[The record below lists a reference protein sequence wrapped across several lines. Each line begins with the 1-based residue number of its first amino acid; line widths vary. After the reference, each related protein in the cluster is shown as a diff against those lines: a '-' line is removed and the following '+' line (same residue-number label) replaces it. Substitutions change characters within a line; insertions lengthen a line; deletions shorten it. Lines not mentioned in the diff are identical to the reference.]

1 MIMKKTL
8 ILITTIIL
16 ALSMVS
22 CNIQEFINGW
32 GGTSTTSSEMTTSNT
47 TSTTTTKK
55 EEPTY
60 VLLKDILPSKDQIAY
75 VKVHYTSLL
84 SSQIPYD
91 NIIDVDKFYDL
102 IPEAD
107 VVMISDEE
115 NNIEI
120 HNKIMNEAWIDVRRN
135 EEYLLFYIFG
145 YNGYIGHLNIYP
157 NSTLLCNILDGEF
170 MYCSV
175 EKSGI
180 SVVELFQEEGWKR

>member
-1 MIMKKTL
+1 MKKIF

-22 CNIQEFINGW
+22 CNIQEFVSGW
-32 GGTSTTSSEMTTSNT
+32 GTTSTTSGETTTSST

-75 VKVHYTSLL
+75 VKVQYKSLL

-120 HNKIMNEAWIDVRRN
+120 HNKIMNEAWIDVRKN
-135 EEYLLFYIFG
+135 EEYLVFYIVG
-145 YNGYIGHLNIYP
+145 YNGDDIGHLNIYP
-157 NSTLLCNILDGEF
+157 NSTLLCNIFDGEF

-180 SVVELFQEEGWKR
+180 SVVELVQQEGWKR

>member
-1 MIMKKTL
+1 MKKVF
-8 ILITTIIL
+8 ILIITIIL

-22 CNIQEFINGW
+22 CNIQEFVSGW
-32 GGTSTTSSEMTTSNT
+32 GTTSTTSGETTTSST

-75 VKVHYTSLL
+75 VKVHYKSLL

-102 IPEAD
+102 IAEAD

-120 HNKIMNEAWIDVRRN
+120 HNKIMNEAWIDVRKN
-135 EEYLLFYIFG
+135 EEYLVFYIVG
-145 YNGYIGHLNIYP
+145 YNGDIGHLNIYP
-157 NSTLLCNILDGEF
+157 NSTLLCNIFDGEF

-180 SVVELFQEEGWKR
+180 SVVELVQQEGWKR

>member
-1 MIMKKTL
+1 MKKVF

-22 CNIQEFINGW
+22 CNIQEFVSGW
-32 GGTSTTSSEMTTSNT
+32 GTTSTTSGEVTTSST
-47 TSTTTTKK
+47 MSTTTTPK

-75 VKVHYTSLL
+75 VKVHYKSLL

-102 IPEAD
+102 IAEAD

-120 HNKIMNEAWIDVRRN
+120 HNKIMNEAWIDVRKN
-135 EEYLLFYIFG
+135 EEYLVFYIVG
-145 YNGYIGHLNIYP
+145 YNGDIGHLNIYP
-157 NSTLLCNILDGEF
+157 NSTLLCNIFDGEF

-180 SVVELFQEEGWKR
+180 SVVELFQKEGWKR